1 MKKLLLFLTVTSLV
15 STSCKSYLM
24 NNFFERE
31 GIYDE
36 TSKIE
41 KLVGE
46 NEIIIIPM
54 HHIGTENFYK
64 NVRKKVDSLTNLK
77 YKIFY
82 EMILTNNMKSND
94 SSIQEIMDTTMI
106 LKFRKAFG
114 LIGLSAKGTTNYI
127 EFFKEK
133 GIKIKKNLVPQ
144 SNLTDLGLK
153 NKLSENVDA
162 TMDELIRAYEN
173 KYGNII
179 LEEYDLKTKLFDNYD
194 RNKCKN
200 KIDKQMFNEFITHY
214 RNGVIIN
221 KINQNKNAKIA
232 IVYGK
237 NHFVGIKDSL
247 QKLGYKISLQQ

>member
-1 MKKLLLFLTVTSLV
+1 MKKLLLFFAVTSLLF
-15 STSCKSYLM
+15 TSCKSYLM

-82 EMILTNNMKSND
+82 EMILTDNMKSND

-114 LIGLSAKGTTNYI
+114 LLGLSAKGATNYI

-133 GIKIKKNLVPQ
+133 GIKIKKPY
-144 SNLTDLGLK
+144 ST
-153 NKLSENVDA
+153 
-162 TMDELIRAYEN
+162 I
-173 KYGNII
+173 
-179 LEEYDLKTKLFDNYD
+179 
-194 RNKCKN
+194 
-200 KIDKQMFNEFITHY
+200 
-214 RNGVIIN
+214 
-221 KINQNKNAKIA
+221 
-232 IVYGK
+232 
-237 NHFVGIKDSL
+237 
-247 QKLGYKISLQQ
+247 